1 MDAAGVI
8 WVNIV
13 SIVEQELSTRK
24 GCEKPLKN
32 GIHGNIAQAK
42 AIEKKNRYRLLDVN
56 PELDDESG
64 IYFLTRTDENGFRY
78 AYIGQAVHILTRLAQ
93 HLVGY
98 QHIDLSLKKHGLY
111 ADDNPYGWKIGFLHF
126 PKSEL
131 DKQEQYYIKAYAD
144 YGYQLRNKTSG
155 SQGEGKAQIDDY
167 RPAKG
172 YRDGLRQ
179 GRINLA
185 RELSHI
191 AEKHLEIRLKQEKQ
205 GNKVSEKQYEK
216 FIALLYGEEQETA
229 EDEK

>member
-1 MDAAGVI
+1 MDYKKF
-8 WVNIV
+8 
-13 SIVEQELSTRK
+13 R
-24 GCEKPLKN
+24 
-32 GIHGNIAQAK
+32 QAK
-42 AIEKKNRYRLLDVN
+42 AIEEKNKQKWLALN
-56 PELDDESG
+56 PDLDDKSG

-111 ADDNPYGWKIGFLHF
+111 SDDNSFGWKVGFLHF
-126 PKSEL
+126 PASEL
-131 DKQEQYYIKAYAD
+131 DEQEQHYIKAYAD

-155 SQGEGKAQIDDY
+155 SQGEGKAKIDDY

-172 YRDGLRQ
+172 YRDGLKQ

-191 AEKHLEIRLKQEKQ
+191 ADKHLEIRLKPEKA
-205 GNKVSEKQYEK
+205 NNSVSQKQYEK
-216 FIALLYGEEQETA
+216 FMDLLHGEGGSNGRE
-229 EDEK
+229 

>member
-1 MDAAGVI
+1 M
-8 WVNIV
+8 
-13 SIVEQELSTRK
+13 
-24 GCEKPLKN
+24 KN

-64 IYFLTRTDENGFRY
+64 IYFLTRVDENGFKY

-131 DKQEQYYIKAYAD
+131 DKQEQHYIKAYAD

-172 YRDGLRQ
+172 YRDGLKQ

-191 AEKHLEIRLKQEKQ
+191 VEKHLEIRLKPEKQ

-216 FIALLYGEEQETA
+216 FMALINGEQNG
-229 EDEK
+229 K

>member
-1 MDAAGVI
+1 M
-8 WVNIV
+8 
-13 SIVEQELSTRK
+13 
-24 GCEKPLKN
+24 KN

-42 AIEKKNRYRLLDVN
+42 AIEKKNKGRLLKVN

-111 ADDNPYGWKIGFLHF
+111 ADDSPYGWKIGFLHF

-131 DKQEQYYIKAYAD
+131 DKQEQHYIKAYAD

-172 YRDGLRQ
+172 YRDGLKQ

-191 AEKHLEIRLKQEKQ
+191 AEKHLEIRLKPEKQ

-216 FIALLYGEEQETA
+216 FMTLINGEQNG
-229 EDEK
+229 K